1 MIPLSIYTSRGQLKN
16 GMREGQQRG
25 SVNVPVARNELI
37 TCKLISYDVI
47 NKRLMSEMVLT
58 CPDLFPPWDDEWIW
72 MELIW

>member
-16 GMREGQQRG
+16 RMREGRQRG

-47 NKRLMSEMVLT
+47 NKRLTPKMVLT
-58 CPDLFPPWDDEWIW
+58 CPDPFPPWVDEWFGW
-72 MELIW
+72 S